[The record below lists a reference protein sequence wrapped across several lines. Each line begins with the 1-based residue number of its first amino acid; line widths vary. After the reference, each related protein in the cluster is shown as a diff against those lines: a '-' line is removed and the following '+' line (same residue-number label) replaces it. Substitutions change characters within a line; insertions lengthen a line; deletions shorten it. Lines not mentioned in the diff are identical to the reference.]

1 MPYRPYSG
9 CDEIKEIKVI
19 CQGKQGE
26 KQLQLIVNHARSFD
40 LFERFPY
47 WINVASNRGCRG
59 SICGLR
65 RKHPCNRSN
74 AYQYWK
80 HASLVLRSNRHFDWL
95 SGRHFAR
102 TISAC
107 ISRPL
112 WIIDGGDKK
121 SADNL
126 KQRNQSTLT
135 SKKSPRNL
143 TTVRSLGPD
152 TTDACKLI
160 MILTHLPLRVP
171 MARSL
176 PSQTNSQPALSSLE
190 WDSAQ
195 TPVICLE
202 LLLLPAL
209 KKCRLCPSVCLV

>member
-26 KQLQLIVNHARSFD
+26 KQLQLIVHHARSFD
-40 LFERFPY
+40 RFERFPY
-47 WINVASNRGCRG
+47 WITSLLTEGAVEVFVDCEENTLAIEATLTNTG
-59 SICGLR
+59 STLLSCYGATATSIGFQVDIL
-65 RKHPCNRSN
+65 PG
-74 AYQYWK
+74 Q
-80 HASLVLRSNRHFDWL
+80 SLPV
-95 SGRHFAR
+95 
-102 TISAC
+102 
-107 ISRPL
+107 SRPL